1 MTQNPTTN
9 TEAGAFADVA
19 AKLTKGE
26 RETLYAGCDVPRT
39 NDEYSADCICGGRC
53 VAALIDKGLAQ
64 RRGRYPNGTVLTP
77 LGLAVRQHLEQGA
90 TAGVV
95 GGKEAAGG

>member
-9 TEAGAFADVA
+9 TEAGAAADVA
-19 AKLTKGE
+19 AIARGLTGAHRRLAMSLGNRWVKGTGFCHRSVGRDLEAAGLVESRMHRNE
-26 RETLYAGCDVPRT
+26 RQIRAM
-39 NDEYSADCICGGRC
+39 
-53 VAALIDKGLAQ
+53 
-64 RRGRYPNGTVLTP
+64 P

>member
-9 TEAGAFADVA
+9 TEARAVADVA
-19 AKLTKGE
+19 AIAACHVVMLNVARRLVDQRGE
-26 RETLYAGCDVPRT
+26 PW
-39 NDEYSADCICGGRC
+39 
-53 VAALIDKGLAQ
+53 
-64 RRGRYPNGTVLTP
+64 PNGTESDRLHYWRDKAINAANA
-77 LGLAVRQHLEQGA
+77 LRQHLEQGA